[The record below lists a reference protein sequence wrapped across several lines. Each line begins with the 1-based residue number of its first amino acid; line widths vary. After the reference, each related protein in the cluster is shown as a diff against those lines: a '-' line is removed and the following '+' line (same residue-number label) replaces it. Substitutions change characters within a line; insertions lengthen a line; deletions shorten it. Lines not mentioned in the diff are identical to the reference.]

1 MTSDTV
7 YDVMGV
13 LGGSVLAAALVPQ
26 VYRVTVR
33 KQAADISHVYQA
45 IFVTGM
51 VMFLVYYGYYER
63 WEVFFPTLVSMSL
76 QIYLVVL
83 KLRLERC
90 PRRHAAAAPST
101 VASET
106 PVEGATLDNESSER
120 SPLLKS
126 A

>member
-7 YDVMGV
+7 YNVVGV
-13 LGGSVLAAALVPQ
+13 LGGSFLASALVPQ

-33 KQAADISHVYQA
+33 QKAADISHVYQA
-45 IFVTGM
+45 VFLTGM
-51 VMFLVYYGYYER
+51 VMFLVFYGYYEL
-63 WEVFFPTLVSMSL
+63 WELFFPTLTSMVL
-76 QIYLVVL
+76 QIYLVVF

-101 VASET
+101 VAGET
-106 PVEGATLDNESSER
+106 PGEGATLDVESSER